1 MLHCGVFVVFELT
14 CNTKIKPFIKN
25 LYEKIGIEFF
35 NIQTKYE
42 HCTLDSIFFTQI
54 NRLVDLTWYTGEGGG
69 GQEHGFLH
77 GLELEPLLVIS
88 PSLGQNLSQQL

>member
-1 MLHCGVFVVFELT
+1 MTIKSFKANRKIVYAVLHCGVFVVFELT

-42 HCTLDSIFFTQI
+42 HCT
-54 NRLVDLTWYTGEGGG
+54 
-69 GQEHGFLH
+69 
-77 GLELEPLLVIS
+77 
-88 PSLGQNLSQQL
+88 